1 MNIGITGWRGFI
13 GSRVAATARERGH
26 EVTGYSREARG
37 GARVFSLEK
46 PPDVNG
52 LDAVV
57 HLAGESI
64 FGLWTAKKK
73 ERILRSRVEGTRRVV
88 EAMAATANGPRTLV
102 CSSAIGYYGDTGDTV
117 ADEETEAGEGFL
129 AEVCAAW
136 EAEARKAEKAG
147 VRVVRVRTGFVI
159 GRGGALKVIR
169 PVFSLGLGGNLGN
182 GKQWMSGI
190 HVDDLAAIYVR
201 AAEDAIW
208 SGAINGVM
216 PEPFRNKEF
225 TQAVAGTLHRP
236 AIFPAPG
243 PLLRVAAGEL
253 SHLFLDSSRVKSR
266 RLEEGFAFQHQNLKL
281 ALEEALGRSSD

>member
-13 GSRVAATARERGH
+13 GSRVTAQARERGH

-37 GARVFSLEK
+37 ETRVFSLET
-46 PPDVNG
+46 PPDVRG

-73 ERILRSRVEGTRRVV
+73 AAILRSRVEGTRRVV
-88 EAMAATANGPRTLV
+88 EAMTGTSNGPRTLV
-102 CSSAIGYYGDTGDTV
+102 CSSAIGYYGDTGERQ
-117 ADEETEAGEGFL
+117 ADEESEAGGGFL

-136 EAEARKAEKAG
+136 EAEARKAEEAG
-147 VRVVRVRTGFVI
+147 IRVVRVRTGFVI

-201 AAEDAIW
+201 AAEDARW
-208 SGAINGVM
+208 SGAVNGVM
-216 PEPFRNKEF
+216 PEPFRNEEF
-225 TQAVAGTLHRP
+225 TRAVAETLHRP
-236 AIFPAPG
+236 AIFPAPAVV
-243 PLLRVAAGEL
+243 LRLAAGEL
-253 SHLFLDSSRVKSR
+253 SHLFLDSSRVKSQ
-266 RLEEGFAFQHQNLKL
+266 RLGEEGFAFRHASLKD
-281 ALEEALGRSSD
+281 ALREALG